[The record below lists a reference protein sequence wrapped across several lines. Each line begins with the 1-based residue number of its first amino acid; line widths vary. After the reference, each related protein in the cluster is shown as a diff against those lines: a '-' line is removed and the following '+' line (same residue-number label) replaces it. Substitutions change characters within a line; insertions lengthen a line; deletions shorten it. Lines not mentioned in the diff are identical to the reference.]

1 MVKFGTLLAF
11 FFSSLQGFDL
21 ALDTGHSPSKGGA
34 ISASCTNEY
43 LYNRSLTTYIG
54 KNLPNLSPNIHLL
67 HSDHEEMTFDQRYAL
82 SQKADLFLSI
92 HHDSVQER
100 YIQKNQLGCP
110 SSNHAS
116 GFSIFISR
124 KNGYFI
130 KSLKYA
136 LKLGEALLQQGLTL
150 SLHHAEKI
158 PGENREL
165 LDPRLGVYVFDD
177 LKVLKNA
184 ASPAVLLEVGV
195 IVNPNDDIRVRSD
208 AYKMKVSRAISTLS
222 E

>member
-1 MVKFGTLLAF
+1 MVKFGTFLALL
-11 FFSSLQGFDL
+11 FSSSWGFDL
-21 ALDTGHSPSKGGA
+21 ALDTGHTPSKGGA

-43 LYNRSLTTYIG
+43 LYNRSLTAYISN
-54 KNLPNLSPNIHLL
+54 NLPNLSPNIHLL
-67 HSDHEEMTFDQRYAL
+67 RADHEEMRFDQRYTL

-110 SSNHAS
+110 SSNHAF

-124 KNGYFI
+124 KNAYFI
-130 KSLKYA
+130 KSLDYA
-136 LKLGEALLQQGLTL
+136 QKFGKALVEQGLTP

-158 PGENREL
+158 QGENREL
-165 LDPRLGVYVFDD
+165 LDEKLGIYVFDD

-184 ASPAVLLEVGV
+184 KSPAILFEAGV
-195 IVNPNDDIRVRSD
+195 IVNHVDEATVKRDE
-208 AYKMKVSRAISTLS
+208 YKKKIVKAILHVF